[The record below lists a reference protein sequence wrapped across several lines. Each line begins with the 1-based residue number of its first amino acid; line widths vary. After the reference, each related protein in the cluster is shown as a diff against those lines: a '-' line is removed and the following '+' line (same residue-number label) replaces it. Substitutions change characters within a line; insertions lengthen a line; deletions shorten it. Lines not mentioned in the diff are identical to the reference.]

1 MTVPHRPNGRKGCC
15 SVRAAVHIDAGHYL
29 DCGICNHA
37 SGNLRSLQ
45 LIQDTPATLLG
56 LHGIK
61 PPIKSIHLRS
71 GSIPE
76 YMQGNLESGS
86 ERWWRCAEC
95 MRADAAY
102 PDKNMSTNFNKPF
115 QTFFS
120 FHPARSS
127 YRKVGS
133 SSATNCQSA
142 PPFLKFAMILEL
154 VSCCWNEAEDTR
166 GIRKCAVR
174 MFSRPRFS
182 FGREQG
188 IVYPRLDIW
197 DGST

>member
-1 MTVPHRPNGRKGCC
+1 MQAITWIAAYAIMPLVTFGAFSLSKTHRRPFLDFTGSNHPSSLSAC
-15 SVRAAVHIDAGHYL
+15 AAVLFLNIRRATWRVVLSDGGVVQDVCEQMQL
-29 DCGICNHA
+29 TRTRICP
-37 SGNLRSLQ
+37 R
-45 LIQDTPATLLG
+45 
-56 LHGIK
+56 
-61 PPIKSIHLRS
+61 
-71 GSIPE
+71 
-76 YMQGNLESGS
+76 
-86 ERWWRCAEC
+86 
-95 MRADAAY
+95 
-102 PDKNMSTNFNKPF
+102 NKPF

-154 VSCCWNEAEDTR
+154 VSCCRNEAEDTAHLSGSFSNASKCFR
-166 GIRKCAVR
+166 GIRKRAVR

-182 FGREQG
+182 FGRERG

>member
-1 MTVPHRPNGRKGCC
+1 M
-15 SVRAAVHIDAGHYL
+15 L
-29 DCGICNHA
+29 F
-37 SGNLRSLQ
+37 RS
-45 LIQDTPATLLG
+45 
-56 LHGIK
+56 
-61 PPIKSIHLRS
+61 S

-76 YMQGNLESGS
+76 YTQGNLESGS
-86 ERWWRCAEC
+86 ERWRRCAGC

-188 IVYPRLDIW
+188 IVYPRLDIVRNMGNFNFSQTHVLTFFHH
-197 DGST
+197 DEQCCYPFIPYFPISQP